1 MRTTLLALTLLVA
14 ALSAQALERKYAV
27 ISLVGDRILVVDHQP
42 AAGAHG
48 ESDTRS
54 YVDPGTPALDNA
66 VLFAIE
72 AAVKKAQPKAAV
84 LVHAAREPAILGAQE
99 KSLESGALSAILD
112 AAIPMLAGTGATHL
126 ILVTKERHEA
136 AIELFHAHAGS
147 GYFEGAGF
155 YVDRTL
161 PLVDVPTGLH
171 YVGFLASFAYF
182 RVSVVDL
189 STMALLK
196 EDHVFVSYPVGN
208 LGGVHPWDAVTPGQK
223 VTALQGILRREAA
236 RVVPALLPPE

>member
-1 MRTTLLALTLLVA
+1 MVAGTDATLL
-14 ALSAQALERKYAV
+14 
-27 ISLVGDRILVVDHQP
+27 IM
-42 AAGAHG
+42 
-48 ESDTRS
+48 
-54 YVDPGTPALDNA
+54 
-66 VLFAIE
+66 
-72 AAVKKAQPKAAV
+72 VKK
-84 LVHAAREPAILGAQE
+84 EG
-99 KSLESGALSAILD
+99 
-112 AAIPMLAGTGATHL
+112 
-126 ILVTKERHEA
+126 HEA

-196 EDHVFVSYPVGN
+196 EDHVFVSYPVAN

-223 VTALQGILRREAA
+223 LTALQGVLRREAA